1 MRKIKHYEKWKHNK
15 HIIPFAFDSAGNIAP
30 RTLEFIN
37 KLFAASNQK
46 YNRTWNSEKER
57 IILKNWF
64 LNKLS
69 MILAKQRVIDL
80 NKSLAVPLA
89 ERKDKIN
96 KYRMYIRNKKQTKV
110 LKQREEMIHNSNQ
123 YKLFS
128 FVNLFKIKELFRRWD
143 RRNGA
148 IRIKNNTY

>member
-1 MRKIKHYEKWKHNK
+1 M
-15 HIIPFAFDSAGNIAP
+15 
-30 RTLEFIN
+30 
-37 KLFAASNQK
+37 
-46 YNRTWNSEKER
+46 TWNSEKER

-110 LKQREEMIHNSNQ
+110 LKQREEMIHNSN
-123 YKLFS
+123 
-128 FVNLFKIKELFRRWD
+128 
-143 RRNGA
+143 
-148 IRIKNNTY
+148 